1 MLTVHGRRRVRRD
14 GTVEIAGLTFETT
27 AGFLA
32 RRNVTVGRSL
42 LNVTSDPWIEHEDQR
57 FELRPVD
64 PVANGRRKEPNHRER
79 RGLDVPFDPP
89 GALLDKML
97 GRTRGES

>member
-1 MLTVHGRRRVRRD
+1 VRRD
-14 GTVEIAGLTFETT
+14 GTVEIGGVTFETT

-32 RRNVTVGRSL
+32 GRNVTVGRSL
-42 LNVTSDPWIEHEDQR
+42 LNVTADPWIEHEDQR
-57 FELRPVD
+57 FELRIVD
-64 PVANGRRKEPNHRER
+64 PIANGKRKEQAHRER

-97 GRTRGES
+97 GKKGGAS